1 MTPIQILALITSCG
15 IVAALLAA
23 LAWAVIAWLLRSL
36 DGLNP
41 EEWE

>member
-1 MTPIQILALITSCG
+1 MTPFQVVALFVSCG
-15 IVAALLAA
+15 VVAALLAA
-23 LAWAVIAWLLRSL
+23 LAWAVIAGLRAL